1 MIPQDGAEQGWVMD
15 LTGLPR
21 ELNRVG
27 SPSLLFDADA
37 IERNL
42 DRMLDIVGG
51 DAGLLR
57 PHMKTH
63 KCGEILKRQVSRG
76 IESVKCATIA
86 EAELAAR
93 SGAKDILLSYPL
105 VGANAERF
113 TRLARMFPDLKIATI
128 ADSPEGVLGLATHS
142 SAEHPT
148 PLFLDLDC
156 GMHRTGIGASEAAVD
171 LVQSIVENEALT
183 FAGIHAYDGHIHD
196 ASLDARK
203 AAFADAM
210 EVLDELVN
218 RLESEGIE
226 IPLIVSGGS
235 PTFALH
241 AEAAKH
247 SPRPRQASPGTPLLW
262 DAGYGTHYPDLAFD
276 PAAFL
281 LTRVVSHPGENT
293 ICVDLGNKAVS
304 AENPIEYRV
313 RFPALPVQ
321 KFVGQSEEHLVLEIE
336 DRSRFPVGTEIIGVP
351 YHVCP
356 TVALYQRAVIV
367 RDGKCTDE
375 EWEIEARDRRLTV

>member
-1 MIPQDGAEQGWVMD
+1 MIPQQGSEQGWLMD
-15 LTGLPR
+15 PSGLPR
-21 ELNRVG
+21 GLNRVG
-27 SPSLLFDADA
+27 SPALLFDVDA

-42 DRMLDIVGG
+42 DRMLEIVGG
-51 DAGLLR
+51 DPALLR

-63 KCGEILKRQVSRG
+63 KCGEVLKRQVARG

-93 SGAKDILLSYPL
+93 SGVKDILLSYPV
-105 VGANAERF
+105 VGPNAERL
-113 TRLARMFPDLKIATI
+113 TRLARMFPDLRVSTI

-142 SAEHPT
+142 SAGNPT

-156 GMHRTGIGASEAAVD
+156 GMHRTGIGETEAAVD
-171 LVQSIVENEALT
+171 LVRSIVENDALT
-183 FAGIHAYDGHIHD
+183 FAGIHAYDGHIHN

-203 AAFADAM
+203 AAFAAAMDAL
-210 EVLDELVN
+210 EEIVN
-218 RLESEGIE
+218 RIESEEIE

-241 AEAAKH
+241 AEAAKA
-247 SPRPRQASPGTPLLW
+247 SPRPRQASPGTTLLW

-293 ICVDLGNKAVS
+293 ICIDLGNKAVS
-304 AENPIEYRV
+304 AENPIENRV
-313 RFPALPVQ
+313 RFPAMPVE
-321 KFVGQSEEHLVLEIE
+321 KFVGQSEEHLVLEVV
-336 DRSRFPVGTEIIGVP
+336 DRGAFPIGAKIIGVP

-356 TVALYQRAVIV
+356 SVALYQRAVVV
-367 RDGKCTDE
+367 RDGECTEE
-375 EWEIEARDRRLTV
+375 EWEIEARDRRLSV